1 MTAISMP
8 KPRGHTGPNT
18 AKATGSETSM
28 DANML
33 LLQTLNS
40 AFTMFSKSIP
50 ATHATVPAAADPCRA
65 SSPPPPIEDE
75 LEKCLEAF
83 RKAKGLSSEVIGIVL
98 DNFRNV
104 SYSPDAICEASPQ
117 RLEEVSGLKEGQ
129 VLTMKK
135 FVREWCGKIDAKKA
149 RRGIA

>member
-1 MTAISMP
+1 MS
-8 KPRGHTGPNT
+8 KPRGRTGPNA
-18 AKATGSETSM
+18 AKAIGSETSV
-28 DANML
+28 DTNAL

-40 AFTMFSKSIP
+40 AFTMLSKTIP
-50 ATHATVPAAADPCRA
+50 AAVHTVTHSAADSYRA

-83 RKAKGLSSEVIGIVL
+83 RKAKGLSSEVISVVL
-98 DNFRNV
+98 DNFRNI